1 MKLIIQ
7 IPCYNEE
14 KTLPQVLAGIP
25 KQIEGVDV
33 IETLVIDDGSSDLTQ
48 AVAKEQGVNHIIVNK
63 SNMGLGKTFRRGI
76 DACLLLGADII
87 VNTDGDNQYNSEDI
101 AALVKPIVDG
111 RADVV
116 IGDRDTQNVEHFS
129 TFKKFLQKFGSFV
142 VRKVSKVDVPDAV
155 SGFRAFSK
163 EAAQQLNIISVFSYT
178 IEMLIQIGHSRISY
192 TSVPIRTNP
201 KTRESRLFRSIP
213 EFITKSVIIIVRTY
227 IMHKPLKVFFGMG
240 VLCAFIGLLPIVRFL
255 YFFLINDYGG
265 HVQSLIL
272 GSVMLLIGFMIV
284 LIGLVADLISYNRQL
299 IEQCLTKLRKLEDAT
314 RQND

>member
-14 KTLPQVLAGIP
+14 KTLPQVLEGIP
-25 KQIEGVDV
+25 KKIDGVSI
-33 IETLVIDDGSSDLTQ
+33 IETLVIDDGSSDMTQ
-48 AVAKEQGVNHIIVNK
+48 AVARAQGVNHIIVNK

-101 AALVKPIVDG
+101 AKLVKPIVDG
-111 RADVV
+111 KADVV
-116 IGDRDTQNVEHFS
+116 IGDREIQSVEHFS
-129 TFKKFLQKFGSFV
+129 PFKKLLQRLGSYV

-178 IEMLIQIGHSRISY
+178 IEMLIQIGHGRISY

-201 KTRESRLFRSIP
+201 KTRESRLFQSIP
-213 EFITKSVIIIVRTY
+213 EFITKSVIIIIRTY
-227 IMHKPLKVFFGMG
+227 IMHKPLKVFFGLG
-240 VLCAFIGLLPIVRFL
+240 FIIAFLGLLPIVRFL
-255 YFFLINDYGG
+255 FFFLLNDYGG

-272 GSVMLLIGFMIV
+272 GSVLFLVGFMIV

-299 IEQCLTKLRKLEDAT
+299 IEQCLTKLRKLEDAGI
-314 RQND
+314 QKD